1 MGRIVYA
8 FPGSGKSFLCSKNS
22 NYIELSS
29 EDYHWLECEKSEN
42 NKGTY
47 KNINPHWP
55 DNYLIAIIEAKK
67 KYEFVFITHSG
78 SELCRKNNI
87 HYDIVYPS
95 IDSKDDYIFRMGKRG
110 NNIEFIN
117 NMQKNFEKYY
127 FSCAN
132 DEFADEKI
140 ELKKGEFLEDIID
153 KLKALNKSPLLD
165 NYINDNNLIT
175 TNNSTNSFRQKT
187 KNICTLLNIQLAVI
201 VFDNNFIEELINKNI
216 GIEIGRFYSGSD
228 FNKIIKV
235 DNYLFI
241 SSFLGG
247 PNASALMEELKY
259 YGIKYVLSLGTACNI
274 SEVPNKNC
282 MLVEKAIRDEG
293 TSLFYKEP
301 TMYAYSSKYL
311 NELLKIILKEE
322 KVDFYS
328 GITWTIDA
336 YYRENLERLKK
347 RISQGATCIDM
358 ESSVWCSVA
367 EYLKIDFSQLMFF
380 TDQMKKEK
388 WSKNKNNLEVKKEIT
403 QLSLSISKKLVRKL
417 EE

>member
-8 FPGSGKSFLCSKNS
+8 FPGSGKTFLCSKNP

-29 EDYHWLECEKSEN
+29 EDYHWIKCEKSEG
-42 NKGTY
+42 NKGNY
-47 KNINPHWP
+47 KNINPSWP
-55 DNYLIAIIEAKK
+55 DNYLYAILKAKE

-87 HYDIVYPS
+87 HYDIVYPE
-95 IDSKDDYIFRMGKRG
+95 IDSKQDYISRMKKRG

-117 NMQKNFEKYY
+117 NMQENFEKYC
-127 FSCAN
+127 FACAN

-140 ELKKGEFLEDIID
+140 KLKKGEFLEDVIK
-153 KLKALNKSPLLD
+153 KLKILNKSPLLD
-165 NYINDNNLIT
+165 NYMNDNNLIT
-175 TNNSTNSFRQKT
+175 TNNSTNSLRKKT
-187 KNICTLLNIQLAVI
+187 KNICNALNIKFAVI
-201 VFDNNFIEELINKNI
+201 LFDNNFIEELINKNI
-216 GIEIGRFYSGSD
+216 GYEIGRFYSGSD
-228 FNKIIKV
+228 YNKIIKV
-235 DNYLFI
+235 NNFLLV

-259 YGIKYVLSLGTACNI
+259 YGIKYILALGTACNI
-274 SEVPNKNC
+274 SETNKKNC

-301 TMYAYSSKYL
+301 TVYAYSSKYI
-311 NELLKIILKEE
+311 NELLKLILEE
-322 KVDFYS
+322 EQIDFYS

-347 RISQGATCIDM
+347 RKSQGATCIDM

-367 EYLKIDFSQLMFF
+367 EYLKIDFSQLLFF
-380 TDQMKKEK
+380 TDQMKKGEWNK
-388 WSKNKNNLEVKKEIT
+388 MKKNTEVKKEIA